1 MKRLGEPEFWLL
13 VFLAVLLAQS
23 ALGLFFPAPEAAG
36 GIDVIIRTSAAG
48 VFGSFLSSCTPVRSP
63 RRTLTVALAGLYC
76 LALLLVLRAASV
88 TRPWLLGTDSATAA
102 VLEGYVLSPS
112 AAVSLS
118 PGGTASVALVC
129 TPEAAL
135 DLGAIAGTVSSTG
148 LAGITPVAGA
158 KINLSNLTGT
168 VIASTYSAADGEFV
182 FYDVEDGVYSLTASA
197 DGYFASA
204 PVAVTILGGSTAN
217 VSLAM
222 VVDGRT
228 YNGTVSGIIR
238 DIAGAPVANCFVGLY
253 AVTEVGGIQ
262 TETLLAA
269 TRTNSEGKYL
279 FGGVLAGTYM
289 IKAKLEQIS

>member
-1 MKRLGEPEFWLL
+1 MVQGSITGT
-13 VFLAVLLAQS
+13 V
-23 ALGLFFPAPEAAG
+23 
-36 GIDVIIRTSAAG
+36 TS
-48 VFGSFLSSCTPVRSP
+48 GSLP
-63 RRTLTVALAGLYC
+63 
-76 LALLLVLRAASV
+76 
-88 TRPWLLGTDSATAA
+88 
-102 VLEGYVLSPS
+102 LEGYVLSPS

-148 LAGITPVAGA
+148 LSGITPVAGA

-168 VIASTYSAADGEFV
+168 VIATTYSA
-182 FYDVEDGVYSLTASA
+182 A

-204 PVAVTILGGSTAN
+204 PVAVTILGGSIAN

-238 DIAGAPVANCFVGLY
+238 DTAGAPVANCFVGLY
-253 AVTEVGGIQ
+253 AVTE
-262 TETLLAA
+262 L
-269 TRTNSEGKYL
+269 
-279 FGGVLAGTYM
+279 GGVLAGTYM
-289 IKAKLEQIS
+289 IKAKLEQLG

>member
-1 MKRLGEPEFWLL
+1 MAEIRQDLL
-13 VFLAVLLAQS
+13 SLNYSPSFSNSGMEEADVNLSLPPAVVQGSITGTVTSGSLPLEGATVKLFDS
-23 ALGLFFPAPEAAG
+23 AGQPYQH
-36 GIDVIIRTSAAG
+36 
-48 VFGSFLSSCTPVRSP
+48 
-63 RRTLTVALAGLYC
+63 TLTDASGAFSFESVPAGTYSL
-76 LALLLVLRAASV
+76 
-88 TRPWLLGTDSATAA
+88 AA

-118 PGGTASVALVC
+118 AGGTASVALVC

-148 LAGITPVAGA
+148 LAGTTPIAGA

-168 VIASTYSAADGEFV
+168 VIATTYSAADGEFV
-182 FYDVEDGVYSLTASA
+182 FYDVADGVYSLTASA

-204 PVAVTILGGSTAN
+204 PVAVTILGGSIAN

-222 VVDGRT
+222 AVDGRT

-238 DIAGAPVANCFVGLY
+238 DTAGAPVANCFVGLY
-253 AVTEVGGIQ
+253 AVTELGGVQ
-262 TETLLAA
+262 TETLIAS
-269 TRTNSEGKYL
+269 TRTNDEGKYL

-289 IKAKLEQIS
+289 IKAKLEQLG